1 MSSLK
6 RKHRVSEMFYGRI
19 YRSHNFTLSP
29 EEITWL
35 NIPPVGRE
43 FGSPDYERLTQQDH
57 SEWLANPDRF
67 TK

>member
-19 YRSHNFTLSP
+19 YRSNDFTLSP
-29 EEITWL
+29 EELAWL
-35 NIPPVGRE
+35 NIAPVGRE
-43 FGSPDYERLTQQDH
+43 FGSPEYERLTQQDH
-57 SEWLANPDRF
+57 NEWLANPDRF